1 MLFSRRAHPTLP
13 DSDLSVQDHQLLC
26 RVSQFKY
33 LGLNFSEDLSWS
45 HHIHI
50 QCKKSHKLLGIQFRH
65 FYAHC
70 NSRTLYILFK
80 LVILPHLEYGC
91 VVWDPH
97 LSKDISTIENVH
109 KFALKVCSKQWRASY
124 KSLCNII
131 HAPSM
136 SERRTQLRLIT
147 LYNILHGNLSVPSH
161 SMTSKH
167 LPYATR
173 LINKHQLVVPYCRT
187 NSFKNSFF
195 PFAISHWNN
204 LSFDTKR
211 VTSQAMFR
219 NLLMQRPIASL
230 LLLLLL

>member
-13 DSDLSVQDHQLLC
+13 DPDLFIQDHQLLR
-26 RVSQFKY
+26 RVSHFKY

-50 QCKKSHKLLGIQFRH
+50 QCKKSCKLIGMLFRH

-70 NSRTLYILFK
+70 NSHTLYILFK
-80 LVILPHLEYGC
+80 SVILPHLEYGY

-124 KSLCNII
+124 ESLRNIF

-136 SERRTQLRLIT
+136 SERRT
-147 LYNILHGNLSVPSH
+147 N
-161 SMTSKH
+161 
-167 LPYATR
+167 
-173 LINKHQLVVPYCRT
+173 
-187 NSFKNSFF
+187 
-195 PFAISHWNN
+195 
-204 LSFDTKR
+204 
-211 VTSQAMFR
+211 
-219 NLLMQRPIASL
+219 
-230 LLLLLL
+230 